1 MKVYVDFDRTLFDCD
16 RFLGD
21 LYALVNKYNIT
32 KDMFKECQNQSR
44 KYGFNPYIILSLVKD
59 KIIVDDKLYDDIKNL
74 INKAKEYLYSDT
86 IPFLKYLKSLNYE
99 VVILTKGN
107 YEYQKEKIDN
117 CSLESL
123 YSELL
128 VTLEHKGEL
137 SLDYKN
143 SIFIDDNPKEIL
155 SIMKKKPKMI
165 FRIVRDKALY
175 SEELLDKSIPSYKS
189 LDEIKKYF
197 N

>member
-1 MKVYVDFDRTLFDCD
+1 MVTNVIKE
-16 RFLGD
+16 
-21 LYALVNKYNIT
+21 LVEEQGNLTRVN
-32 KDMFKECQNQSR
+32 D
-44 KYGFNPYIILSLVKD
+44 ILSELETRVAP
-59 KIIVDDKLYDDIKNL
+59 LERQS
-74 INKAKEYLYSDT
+74 NKAKEYLYSDT